1 MIHVKAFRAKNG
13 NHEVWLARWYVD
25 GRRGSRT
32 LGKVADMDEQQA
44 EKDRDKLEFELRS
57 GEQPTMKPDK
67 MTLGQF
73 RDWRMEVASTK
84 RSGTKRD
91 YRNGL
96 KDLSDLLGLNIQ
108 VRDIGRVHMR
118 RLQRRMRDSGKAK
131 STIAKTLNSLR
142 TSWKVG
148 IEDGLVTTNPFS
160 KHGEQ
165 SEERAQRI
173 YSSDEVA
180 AMIQSCPNDWWA
192 MFLRLLATSGLRR
205 TECLRLQWR
214 HIDFEAGTVTVA
226 RQDPD
231 TFRAKGKTYPLL
243 AWRAKAKASYRT
255 IPLPTETVTELR
267 RYKLKIGPSEYIFVP
282 LSRLALA
289 DELLKAGKLEDDY
302 PLATNRTRSFGPIQ
316 QRARVLLAESR
327 KVPVDQVRWT
337 PGSLHDFRDTF
348 LTANKHL
355 PIDVLKRIAGHS
367 TLETTLKYYVSER
380 PEDAAAVRAA
390 VDAAGLANHR
400 IAAG

>member
-1 MIHVKAFRAKNG
+1 MIHAKCYETTNG
-13 NHEVWLARWYVD
+13 NHRVHLARWYAN

-32 LGKVADMDEQQA
+32 LGKVADMTDEQIEDA
-44 EKDRDKLEFELRS
+44 MLKLEIEINS
-57 GEQPTMKPDK
+57 DEPPEIKPDK
-67 MTLGQF
+67 LTLAQF
-73 RDWRMEVASTK
+73 RDWRMALADTA

-91 YRNGL
+91 YRIGL
-96 KDLSDLLGLNIQ
+96 KHLVDLLGPNIQ

-118 RLQRRMRDSGKAK
+118 RLQRHMRDSGKAK

-148 IEDGLVTTNPFS
+148 IEDGLVKTNPFS

-173 YSSDEVA
+173 YSADEIA

-192 MFLRLLATSGLRR
+192 MFLSLLATSGLRR
-205 TECLRLQWR
+205 TEALRLQWR

-231 TFRAKGKTYPLL
+231 TFSVNGKSYPLL
-243 AWRAKAKASYRT
+243 AWRAKADASYRT
-255 IPLPTETVTELR
+255 IPLPKETMTELR
-267 RYKLKIGPSEYIFVP
+267 RYRLKSGPSEYIFVP
-282 LSRLALA
+282 LSRLVLA
-289 DELLKAGKLEDDY
+289 DKLLKAGKLEDDY
-302 PLATNRTRSFGPIQ
+302 PLATNLTRSFGPIQ
-316 QRARVLLAESR
+316 QRARKLLAESR
-327 KVPVDQVRWT
+327 KVTVDQVRWT
-337 PGSLHDFRDTF
+337 PGSLHDFRDTY

-355 PIDVLKRIAGHS
+355 PVDVLKRIAGHS

-390 VDAAGLANHR
+390 VDEAGLANHR
-400 IAAG
+400 IAVA